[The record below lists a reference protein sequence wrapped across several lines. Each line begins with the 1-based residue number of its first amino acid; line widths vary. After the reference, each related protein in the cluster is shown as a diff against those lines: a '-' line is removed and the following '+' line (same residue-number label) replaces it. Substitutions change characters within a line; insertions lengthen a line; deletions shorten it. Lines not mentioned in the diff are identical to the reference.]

1 MNHHLEKST
10 LPHSHLLTP
19 GQWGREVVL
28 VQDSEQ
34 GESYVS
40 TRILRLA
47 PPGGGHRRTI
57 PLAET
62 IGHEL
67 SGISA
72 LEDAANAV
80 AMVHAKEMLDIL
92 EFASEVF
99 GPAEVWRGST
109 LDFMVRVER
118 CLRNVAHMMAAQAI
132 IEARQ
137 APTTQPIAFK

>member
-72 LEDAANAV
+72 REDAANAAAYAAYAADAAAYAADARKKV
-80 AMVHAKEMLDIL
+80 LFQSADI
-92 EFASEVF
+92 
-99 GPAEVWRGST
+99 
-109 LDFMVRVER
+109 VRKHYPWSDIQHLLLRSNDRER
-118 CLRNVAHMMAAQAI
+118 PV
-132 IEARQ
+132 
-137 APTTQPIAFK
+137 